1 MECAG
6 DSYNISH
13 RNRQKPLRN
22 IETTKA
28 HASIRRSELAAVYY
42 SANSFDFSDICGCS
56 ERLPDAQSLPI
67 S

>member
-6 DSYNISH
+6 DSNNISH

-28 HASIRRSELAAVYY
+28 HASKME
-42 SANSFDFSDICGCS
+42 
-56 ERLPDAQSLPI
+56 E
-67 S
+67 